1 MMTGLWLLTNTT
13 VILLTARLAS
23 DAGLPA
29 TQVSVAMGIASFAQ
43 AIAMAV
49 TPCST
54 FTGRRNLLVASGN
67 QSAVLGPFLWWA
79 AVNSHSLGRAA
90 LLAAALQVATVAA
103 YGPIACYLS
112 ERFPTEVRSTGYGMG
127 YSLSLIIPP
136 LYPFYLPLLEGVSIA
151 SGDHSLRWPSVESW
165 SPSVR
170 MMAKTVSAGRQA
182 DIDSVAI
189 GAAR

>member
-1 MMTGLWLLTNTT
+1 M
-13 VILLTARLAS
+13 
-23 DAGLPA
+23 
-29 TQVSVAMGIASFAQ
+29 
-43 AIAMAV
+43 
-49 TPCST
+49 
-54 FTGRRNLLVASGN
+54 
-67 QSAVLGPFLWWA
+67 VLGPFLWWA

-127 YSLSLIIPP
+127 YSLSLIIPA
-136 LYPFYLPLLEGVSIA
+136 LYPFYLPIFERAFGSHPAIMGLVAVGGILVTAGALLGPKLS
-151 SGDHSLRWPSVESW
+151 
-165 SPSVR
+165 
-170 MMAKTVSAGRQA
+170 SADIEA